1 MAGFKL
7 CKQDIKT
14 IKENRNNKNNEMIT
28 WSVLQVAFTVA
39 EKLLQNEYIFKR
51 LDLIFYWYIFTCF
64 D

>member
-1 MAGFKL
+1 MFKF

-14 IKENRNNKNNEMIT
+14 IKEKRNKNNEKIT
-28 WSVLQVAFTVA
+28 WSVLQVTFTVA